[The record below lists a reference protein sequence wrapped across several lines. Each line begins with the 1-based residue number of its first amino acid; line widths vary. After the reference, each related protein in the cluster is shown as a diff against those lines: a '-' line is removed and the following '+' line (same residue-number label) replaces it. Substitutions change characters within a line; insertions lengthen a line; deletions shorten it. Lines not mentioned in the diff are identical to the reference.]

1 MRCFISTLQRCGM
14 FKTLFGNY
22 SFNIGCKC
30 LLSFVIGLKLT
41 IFVTNQ
47 ISMPSNIKSIE
58 LRNLKIE
65 DYNELKKSM
74 VESYPDMVGSFWR
87 ENQIDLLLSKFP
99 EGQLVIVV
107 DGIIVGSAL
116 SILVTED
123 FAFKTRTYK
132 GITANYTFNSH
143 NPEGEVIY
151 GIDVFINPKYRGLRL
166 GRRLYDVRKELCE
179 QLNLKSIIFAGRIP
193 NYGKYKNEI
202 TPKIYI
208 EKVKKKEIYDPVLSF
223 QLSNDFHE
231 VRVLKNYL
239 EGDIESQEYAVLLEW
254 NNIYYDDSPKLINT
268 EKSVVRLGLIQWQ
281 MRSLASLDALF
292 EQAEFFID
300 TVSGYSCDFALF
312 PEFFTAPLMA
322 DYNHLSEAEA
332 IRKLAIHTEDVRL
345 KFQEFAISYNINII
359 TGSMPYIENGHV
371 YNVGFLCKR
380 DGTNEMYRKIHI
392 TPNEIFHW
400 GITGGNTIQTFDTDC
415 GKIGIVICYDVE
427 FPELSRLMAD
437 EGMNILFVPFLTDTQ
452 NGYTRVRH
460 CAQARAIENECYVA
474 IAGCVGNLPKVN
486 NMDIQFAQAAVFTPS
501 DFAFPSNGIK
511 AEATP
516 NTEMT
521 LIVDVDIDLLK
532 ELHVHGSVNT
542 MNDRRNDLYQLK
554 KLK

>member
-1 MRCFISTLQRCGM
+1 
-14 FKTLFGNY
+14 
-22 SFNIGCKC
+22 
-30 LLSFVIGLKLT
+30 
-41 IFVTNQ
+41 
-47 ISMPSNIKSIE
+47 MPSTIQSIE

-65 DYNELKKSM
+65 DYKELKKSM
-74 VESYPDMVGSFWR
+74 VESYPEMAESFWQ
-87 ENQIDLLLSKFP
+87 EEQLEILLKKFP

-107 DGIIVGSAL
+107 DGIVVGSAL

-123 FAFKTRTYK
+123 FAFKTKTYK
-132 GITANYTFNSH
+132 NITGNYTFSTHNSD
-143 NPEGEVIY
+143 GEVIY

-193 NYGKYKNEI
+193 SYGKYKDEI
-202 TPKIYI
+202 TPKVYI

-231 VRVLKNYL
+231 IRVLKNYL
-239 EGDIESQEYAVLLEW
+239 EGDTESLEYAVLLEW
-254 NNIYYDDSPKLINT
+254 NNIYYDDSPKLINQK
-268 EKSVVRLGLIQWQ
+268 KSVVRIGLIQWQ
-281 MRSLASLDALF
+281 MRSLSNLNALF
-292 EQAEFFID
+292 DQAEFFID
-300 TVSGYSCDFALF
+300 AVSGYESDFALF

-322 DYNHLSEAEA
+322 DFNHLSEPEA
-332 IRKLAIHTEDVRL
+332 IRELAQHTEAVKL

-359 TGSMPYIENGHV
+359 TGSMPFIENGHV

-392 TPNEIFHW
+392 TPNEVFHW
-400 GITGGNTIQTFDTDC
+400 GITGGDTIQTFDTDC
-415 GKIGIVICYDVE
+415 GKVGVMICYDVE

-437 EGMNILFVPFLTDTQ
+437 EGMDILFVPFLTDTQ
-452 NGYTRVRH
+452 NGYTRVKH

-521 LIVDVDIDLLK
+521 LIVDVDINLLK
-532 ELHVHGSVNT
+532 ELHEHGSVKI
-542 MNDRRNDLYQLK
+542 MKDRRHDLYSLK
-554 KLK
+554 KI